1 MFRSKTSSLP
11 SPAPYS
17 SHLPFSA
24 PRISASSVPAVSSF
38 PSVLGS
44 SHLGVNRHRSAP
56 QIPILVTPFLVYPEV
71 RRATL
76 AGSRQLAENTTALS
90 LAFAT
95 LTNRVKHKSCVCHS
109 CKKTPG
115 WGSISS
121 THCSSRMPNP
131 FSLFPHLVNIER
143 TGTPATPIL
152 SSVYCIFSWIQGG
165 RPHDSSLA
173 VHVSH
178 TPFGRRLL
186 LCQVDIRPR
195 T

>member
-1 MFRSKTSSLP
+1 MFRSKTTSLP
-11 SPAPYS
+11 SAAPYS

-44 SHLGVNRHRSAP
+44 SHLGVNRHRIAP
-56 QIPILVTPFLVYPEV
+56 QKRIHVSPSP
-71 RRATL
+71 ATL
-76 AGSRQLAENTTALS
+76 AGSRQLAENTATLS
-90 LAFAT
+90 PAFAT

-143 TGTPATPIL
+143 TGTPATPIF
-152 SSVYCIFSWIQGG
+152 SSAYCTVSRIQGG